1 MTSQPTPQGTDADVE
16 RIVRREFEAARVES
30 VLAVLR
36 EYGGESWHHETARVR
51 LAVLELV
58 DR

>member
-1 MTSQPTPQGTDADVE
+1 MTSQPTPQVTDADVE
-16 RIVRREFEAARVES
+16 RIVRREFEAARVEN

-36 EYGGESWHHETARVR
+36 EYGGESWHRKNARVR